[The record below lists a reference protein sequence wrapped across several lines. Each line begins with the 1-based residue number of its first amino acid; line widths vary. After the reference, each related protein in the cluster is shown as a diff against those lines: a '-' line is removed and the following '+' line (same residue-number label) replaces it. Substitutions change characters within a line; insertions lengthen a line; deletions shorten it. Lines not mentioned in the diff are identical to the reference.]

1 MTLSSRAKAGRLRLA
16 TVVSAVLVLA
26 CSIGIATASGDVSH
40 VGWPHT
46 VTVWFASNGGER
58 GVGTDGND
66 MLLGGAGSDAI
77 FGGPGDDI
85 IWGDQHPSPNGPNQV
100 DKLYGGPGSDWLYTS
115 HGENQVFAG
124 PGDDHVFDYFGHG
137 TINCG
142 PGNDIVTTDK
152 SHIHDFTY
160 IGCEVVK
167 IGFP

>member
-46 VTVWFASNGGER
+46 VTVWFASNGGQR

-85 IWGDQHPSPNGPNQV
+85 IWGDQHPSPNGPNQA
-100 DKLYGGPGSDWLYTS
+100 DELYGGPGSDWIYTS

>member
-1 MTLSSRAKAGRLRLA
+1 MTPSSLAKAGRLRLA

-40 VGWPHT
+40 VGWPHH
-46 VTVWFASNGGER
+46 VTVWFASNGGQR

-66 MLLGGAGSDAI
+66 MLLGGAGSDVI

-85 IWGDQHPSPNGPNQV
+85 IWGDQHPSPNGPDQV
-100 DKLYGGPGSDWLYTS
+100 DVLHGGPGSDWIYTS
-115 HGENQVFAG
+115 HGDNHVFAG
-124 PGDDHVFDYFGHG
+124 TGDDHVFDYFGHG

-160 IGCEVVK
+160 VGCEVVK